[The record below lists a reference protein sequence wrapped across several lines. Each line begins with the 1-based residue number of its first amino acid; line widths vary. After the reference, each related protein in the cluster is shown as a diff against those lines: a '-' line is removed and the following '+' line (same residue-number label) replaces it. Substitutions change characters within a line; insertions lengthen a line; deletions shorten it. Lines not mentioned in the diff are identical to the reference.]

1 MSYNGSLE
9 RKKNHVMIDKRD
21 LGHIEFTE
29 TSTETD
35 YDVQD

>member
-1 MSYNGSLE
+1 
-9 RKKNHVMIDKRD
+9 MIDKRD

-35 YDVQD
+35 YDVQDWLNTNNPAY